1 MSASNEMTLLEVPA
15 RIADLG
21 FRMAA
26 PKDWNVIDL
35 PAEEVDFGEPAKFFP
50 LAMVVAPWAM
60 VLLTVAARP
69 GFEDGTLQDWSLF
82 LLSSQGIQPTS
93 FGAGRVG
100 DLQAFVG
107 VGRQEQEG
115 TWLEM
120 RFAFFEDG
128 GRLVYLGLLAPE
140 ALSASLDAVWKG
152 ALEGFV
158 LDRPQG
164 QRVPVVHGAVD
175 GVVAEPIA
183 KAEEPVA
190 VTEEVAPEMP
200 ASPFRDDQTGFYAKA
215 DDESLLDPEHPIQAR
230 LRDQG
235 VGLTPRLLD
244 FDREQKWALIG
255 AGAIGAT
262 MRVAFGWHVIDDGR
276 RTLVLDPD
284 GKIQI
289 HFDVLQKQGRSVDGM
304 LDDIQEEMVRSY
316 EAPEFLRM
324 EFEGIFGLAGR
335 NLVVDGEAV
344 EQVHMLT
351 RWAKDSAMLRAR
363 VTADPASM
371 RFAADYADVIL
382 KSVGFGEVENSEVA
396 EERPENPE
404 EKEWVRRARAL
415 EMADRLE
422 EFEQVVRE
430 AVPSIHCAI
439 ATAHFYRDRWVR
451 LKDIDPAKA
460 EEARQKASD
469 WAYTYASWATSG
481 GEGTALSY
489 ERDQFL
495 KTL

>member
-1 MSASNEMTLLEVPA
+1 MSASNEVKVLEVPA

-21 FRMAA
+21 FRVTA
-26 PKDWNVIDL
+26 PKDWNVVEL
-35 PAEEVDFGEPAKFFP
+35 PAEEVDFGQPANFFP
-50 LAMVVAPWAM
+50 LLIVAAPWAM
-60 VLLTVAARP
+60 VVLTVAARP
-69 GFEDGTLQDWSLF
+69 GFEDGTLQDWGLF
-82 LLSSQGIQPTS
+82 LLDSQGVRPTS
-93 FGAGRVG
+93 FGAGMVG

-107 VGRQEQEG
+107 VGRQQQEG

-128 GRLVYLGLLAPE
+128 GRLVHLGLFAPE
-140 ALSASLDAVWKG
+140 ALSASLDGVWKS
-152 ALEGFV
+152 ALESFA

-164 QRVPVVHGAVD
+164 QRAPVVAA
-175 GVVAEPIA
+175 VAE
-183 KAEEPVA
+183 EEPVVISDA
-190 VTEEVAPEMP
+190 VAEVADVVSPEF
-200 ASPFRDDQTGFYAKA
+200 AEEEIGFYAKA
-215 DDESLLDPEHPIQAR
+215 DDEGTLNPEHPIQAR

-244 FDREQKWALIG
+244 FDREKKFVLIG

-289 HFDVLQKQGRSVDGM
+289 HFDVLAKEGRSVEGI
-304 LDDIQEEMVRSY
+304 LDDLQAEMERSY

-324 EFEGIFGLAGR
+324 QFEGIFALAGR
-335 NLVVDGEAV
+335 NLMVDGEAI

-363 VTADPASM
+363 VTADPESM

-382 KSVGFGEVENSEVA
+382 KSVDFGV
-396 EERPENPE
+396 PE
-404 EKEWVRRARAL
+404 EEEGGEQEWVQRARAL
-415 EMADRLE
+415 EEADRLE

-430 AVPSIHCAI
+430 AVPSLHCAI
-439 ATAHFYRDRWVR
+439 AIAGFYRERWIR
-451 LKDIDPAKA
+451 LRDVDAVKA
-460 EEARQKASD
+460 EEARGKARD

-495 KTL
+495 KTLE